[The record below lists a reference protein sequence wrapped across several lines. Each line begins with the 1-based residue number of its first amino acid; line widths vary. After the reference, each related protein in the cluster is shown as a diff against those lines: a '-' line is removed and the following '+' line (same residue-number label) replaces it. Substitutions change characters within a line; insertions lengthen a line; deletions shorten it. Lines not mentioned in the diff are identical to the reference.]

1 MCSFIARS
9 EDVLTRTIW
18 ITSLLLR
25 DQTRLI
31 FLKEAA
37 YAASFSVFATSVAV
51 FMCLRYL
58 HVHRTAYILS
68 LHACRILQVVY
79 SLQQGYECIVLPKS
93 CYCL

>member
-9 EDVLTRTIW
+9 EDVLARTIW
-18 ITSLLLR
+18 ITSSLPR

-37 YAASFSVFATSVAV
+37 YAASFSVLATFVAV
-51 FMCLRYL
+51 FMRLRYL
-58 HVHRTAYILS
+58 HVYRTAYILS
-68 LHACRILQVVY
+68 LYACHILQVVY

>member
-9 EDVLTRTIW
+9 EDVLARTIW

-37 YAASFSVFATSVAV
+37 YAASFSVLATSVAA
-51 FMCLRYL
+51 FMRLRYL
-58 HVHRTAYILS
+58 YVHRTAYILS
-68 LHACRILQVVY
+68 LYVCRILQVVY
-79 SLQQGYECIVLPKS
+79 SLKEGYECIVLPKS

>member
-9 EDVLTRTIW
+9 EDVLARTIW
-18 ITSLLLR
+18 ITSSLPH

-37 YAASFSVFATSVAV
+37 YAASFSVLASSVAV
-51 FMCLRYL
+51 FVRLRYL